1 MKNVVKLSMFL
12 HHKCHQALTAGCSQ
26 GNILTAA
33 LLPKQVQSRGL
44 KAKAWTTSNERA
56 HNDLSSFISNTL
68 LNKNQLNHF
77 SLSLREHKRYRTQ
90 AGVQILFLRE
100 VFTKTAPT
108 FLPSSV

>member
-1 MKNVVKLSMFL
+1 MKNVVKLSMLL

-44 KAKAWTTSNERA
+44 KAKAWTSNEKA
-56 HNDLSSFISNTL
+56 HNNLYSFISNTL

-77 SLSLREHKRYRTQ
+77 SLSLTEHKRYRAQ
-90 AGVQILFLRE
+90 AGIQILLLRK

-108 FLPSSV
+108 FLPSAV